1 MNDDEQVSK
10 KKKARKALP
19 RTKAIKNTEEAKKAT
34 GGLDKKDFQGC
45 PGTSKTNTTW
55 LNLPTKADC

>member
-1 MNDDEQVSK
+1 MNEDEQLSK

-34 GGLDKKDFQGC
+34 GGKDFEGC
-45 PGTSKTNTTW
+45 PTTSKTHTTW

>member
-1 MNDDEQVSK
+1 MKDDESK
-10 KKKARKALP
+10 KKKARKSLP

-34 GGLDKKDFQGC
+34 GGGNFGGC
-45 PGTSKTNTTW
+45 PATSKTNTTW